1 MSDFRQHYKRQ
12 KSAIGLF
19 LCLAFGGIFISA
31 FFNADVPAGLKEAAP
46 WLFWGMIIVSSIGA
60 LGFFWQLIHP
70 PLVLAA
76 DGEGITLGYTFHSPV
91 VNLSIR
97 NFSFKSR
104 ADSRVAWEKVRSIG
118 VSEVFYESDNVRM
131 REPALRIEFDDSID
145 LGNFGDMHAMRS
157 GTKAYF
163 AVVKRKKSDR
173 WVCYKQPQGL
183 RAKQNVVLIGEQ
195 HFDENVHQ
203 VCDRLR
209 KLAAR
214 YSEAYEYD
222 PLS

>member
-12 KSAIGLF
+12 KSAMGLF
-19 LCLAFGGIFISA
+19 LCLAFAGIIISA
-31 FFNADVPAGLKEAAP
+31 FFNADVPAGLKEDAP

-60 LGFFWQLIHP
+60 LGFIWQLSYP
-70 PLVLAA
+70 PLIVAA
-76 DGEGITLGYTFHSPV
+76 DADGITLGRSFHSPV
-91 VNLSIR
+91 INLSIR
-97 NFSFKSR
+97 NFNFKSR

-118 VSEVFYESDNVRM
+118 VSEVFYETDNVRM
-131 REPALRIEFDDSID
+131 CEPALRIEFDDSID

-163 AVVKRKKSDR
+163 AAVKRKKSDR
-173 WVCYKQPQGL
+173 SVFYQQPQGMH
-183 RAKQNVVLIGEQ
+183 AKQNIVLIGEQ

-222 PLS
+222 PLG